1 VTVLKTEDVVFAI
14 GWPYVFVMWLS
25 ICEWE
30 PQGSFFYVTVNMILL
45 MHLSCRSWI

>member
-1 VTVLKTEDVVFAI
+1 VTVLKTEDVVFTI

-30 PQGSFFYVTVNMILL
+30 PQGRFLFCNSEHDFANA
-45 MHLSCRSWI
+45 S